1 MIHFRKQILD
11 RVRLLAIG
19 LVITLGVAIDWSLQG
34 RFDHSGDRLGN
45 IVSNIQLMLIAVF
58 IVFLIYFIT
67 KNVRA
72 LRDPDRLNKLHIA
85 ETDERNVFIEQKN
98 RFLWNGYCHIW
109 IGHCHNRYQATKPT
123 GFLCIPKLAFICH
136 SGSRVFDSLLPQYVL
151 GAVWC

>member
-85 ETDERNVFIEQKN
+85 ETDERNVFIEQKTGSYGMDIVI
-98 RFLWNGYCHIW
+98 FGLAIAT
-109 IGHCHNRYQATKPT
+109 IATKQQSPQVFFA
-123 GFLCIPKLAFICH
+123 FLSSLLFVIAV
-136 SGSRVFDSLLPQYVL
+136 RVFLTVYYRNMY
-151 GAVWC
+151 